1 MIFNFNFLLSH
12 ITQFITL
19 MPGDLITTG
28 TPAGVGMGM
37 NPPDY
42 LKEGDEMKL
51 KVDYLGEQK
60 TKVSKEI

>member
-1 MIFNFNFLLSH
+1 
-12 ITQFITL
+12 
-19 MPGDLITTG
+19 
-28 TPAGVGMGM
+28 MGM